1 VNGQLGFACYAL
13 ASGADRF
20 LLGASN
26 LLSLRAGRIVEIT
39 GFLDPDV
46 HRQVDVPAELP
57 AGDLHA
63 D

>member
-1 VNGQLGFACYAL
+1 
-13 ASGADRF
+13 
-20 LLGASN
+20 
-26 LLSLRAGRIVEIT
+26 VEIT
-39 GFLDPDV
+39 GFLDSDV